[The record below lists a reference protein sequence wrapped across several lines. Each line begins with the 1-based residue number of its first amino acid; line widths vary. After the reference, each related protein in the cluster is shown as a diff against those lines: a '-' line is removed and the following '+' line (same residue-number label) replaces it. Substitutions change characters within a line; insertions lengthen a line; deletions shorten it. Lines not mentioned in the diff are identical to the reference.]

1 MPRTH
6 PAIIEADISSLD
18 DRESEF
24 RAFLARDL
32 VYYAAGCLF
41 IRTKLGEVKP
51 FVLNSVQR
59 KLHEELERQKTETGR
74 VRAIVLKGRQMGC
87 STYVSARYYHRAAHR
102 GGLRVFILTHS
113 DQATQ
118 NLFDIVDRF
127 HQHLPEHIRPVTGA
141 SNAKELSFV
150 ELDSGYRVGTAGTR
164 DVGRSATIQLL
175 HGSEVAFWPH
185 AETHAAGVFQAVPN
199 TEGSEIILE
208 STANGFGNLF
218 HAMWEDAIRGMS
230 SYRPVFLP
238 WFWHDEYAQNPG
250 AGFTLSQEDEA
261 YQDAHGLTLEQMAW
275 RQDKIRE
282 LKSDLLFRQEF
293 PATASEA
300 FQLSGH
306 DSFIPP
312 ALVLKAR
319 KTHFGTPP
327 TGPLII
333 GFDPAWKGG
342 DRHSMALRQGRR
354 VLQVISRRGLSVTE
368 SAGWLAH
375 TVRTLKPARAFV
387 DVGGVGAGVY
397 DILEDQGL
405 GEIVRPVNF
414 GASPVF
420 VTGSD
425 TGGPANRRAEMYQ
438 NLKDWLEDP
447 AGVSLP
453 DQDDI
458 QADMTV
464 CGYGYDGQ
472 SRLLIESKDKIRAR
486 NMPSPDTTDAIAL
499 TFAEPVVENSRAFLP
514 KRQNQYIV

>member
-1 MPRTH
+1 MGRTH
-6 PAIIEADISSLD
+6 PAVFENELEIDAAEGD
-18 DRESEF
+18 F
-24 RAFLARDL
+24 RLRLSRDL
-32 VYYAAGCLF
+32 VYYAAGALS
-41 IRTKLGEVKP
+41 IRSKLGEVKP
-51 FVLNSVQR
+51 FVLNAVQR
-59 KLHEELERQKTETGR
+59 NLHAEIEKQKAETGR
-74 VRAIVLKGRQMGC
+74 VRAIVLKGRQLGC
-87 STYVSARYYHRAAHR
+87 STYVAARFYHRAAHR

-113 DQATQ
+113 DAATQ

-127 HQHLPEHIRPVTGA
+127 HQHLPEQIRPVTGVA
-141 SNAKELSFV
+141 NAKELSFV

-185 AETHAAGVFQAVPN
+185 AETHAAGVFQAVPD

-218 HAMWEDAIRGMS
+218 HAMWEDAVRGIS
-230 SYRPVFLP
+230 RYKPIFLP
-238 WFWHDEYAQNPG
+238 WFWHEEYAKPPG
-250 AGFTLSQEDEA
+250 PGFTLSQEDDDYREA
-261 YQDAHGLTLEQMAW
+261 YGLSFEQMAW
-275 RQDKIRE
+275 RDDKRRE

-319 KTHFGTPP
+319 KTYFATPA
-327 TGPLII
+327 TGPMII

-342 DRHSMALRQGRR
+342 DRHSMAIRQGRR
-354 VLQVISRRGLSVTE
+354 VLQVISRKGLSTVE
-368 SAGWLAH
+368 SAGWVGL
-375 TVRTLKPARAFV
+375 TIRQLKPARVFV

-397 DILEDQGL
+397 DMLEEQGW

-414 GASPVF
+414 GSSPIY
-420 VTGSD
+420 VTGAE

-438 NLKDWLEDP
+438 ALKDWLEEP
-447 AGVSLP
+447 AGVSIP

-464 CGYGYDGQ
+464 AGYSYDSQ
-472 SRLLIESKDKIRAR
+472 SRLLIESKDKIRSR
-486 NMPSPDTTDAIAL
+486 NMPSPDTADAIAL
-499 TFAEPVVENSRAFLP
+499 TFAEPVVEQGRAFLP
-514 KRQNQYIV
+514 KRDNRYLV